1 MKRTYDTKEIWKPAE
16 GYENFYQVSNYGR
29 VKSIDRTETC
39 KDGVVRFRKG
49 KVLKPHQNYNG
60 YLWVSFCTN
69 DIRKKKKIHRLV
81 AQCFI
86 PNPDGKPQVN
96 HIDGDK
102 HNNHVDNLEWV
113 TPKENAHHAIEN
125 NLTTLL
131 RGEKSPTNKLSSENV
146 LEIRSFINEGVTV
159 KELAKKYSVHTST
172 IYRIKHDKSWS
183 WLKG

>member
-1 MKRTYDTKEIWKPAE
+1 LKDTHDTKEIWKPVKD
-16 GYENFYQVSNYGR
+16 YENFYQVSNYGQVR
-29 VKSIDRTETC
+29 SIDRTEVC

-49 KVLKPHQNYNG
+49 RILRPHQNYVG

-86 PNPDGKPQVN
+86 SNPEDKPYVN
-96 HIDGDK
+96 HKDGNK
-102 HNNHVDNLEWV
+102 QNNHVDNLEWV

-131 RGEKSPTNKLSSENV
+131 RGEKSPTNKLSSDNV
-146 LEIRSFINEGVTV
+146 LEIRSLINEGVNV
-159 KELAKKYSVHTST
+159 KELAKKYGVHTST
-172 IYRIKHDKSWS
+172 IYRIKHNKSWS
-183 WLKG
+183 WLEG